1 MTEREQI
8 EMDVVFVGAG
18 PANLAGALWLLKE
31 VEEHDR
37 LVEAGVKSGNKI
49 GQLEIGIVEK
59 GSFVG
64 AHILSGAVMDPIAI
78 RELMPDF
85 LEQGCPVDTVVTED
99 AAWYLTESGA
109 INAPIVPPPLKNKGK
124 YILSLS
130 KMCEWLGEKC
140 EEAGINIFPEFPASE
155 ILYDDD
161 DRVIGVRTGD
171 KGIGKDGKPKGNF
184 EAGVDILAKVTVLGE
199 GSRGSL
205 AKQLMA
211 RLGLMED
218 AEPQVF
224 SLGVKELWELPE
236 GNFAEGRVVHT
247 LGFPSDN
254 DTYGGG
260 WIYGM
265 KNNVVSIGYVT
276 GLDYKDPLIDPHAE
290 FQKFKTH
297 PKIAEILKGGKMIK
311 YGAKTINAGGYHT
324 MPKLFADGVLMV
336 GDSASFLNGQRIK
349 GIHTAMKSGMLAAE
363 TICGA
368 FDHGDFTS
376 KTLKHFAEKVSDS
389 WIYDEL
395 HPVRNFHAAFQ
406 SGRWSA
412 LINSGL
418 QFISGGLAWGFM
430 PKEHHIA
437 GHERMQKLHESPAS
451 RRRSA
456 MIAET
461 SSAGTGETPE
471 AGSGPAEMAR
481 YNGLGPTDHLS
492 DPRYAGLKFDKQL
505 TFDKITDVYH
515 AAVAHDEDQPVH
527 LHVLDT
533 EICATRCSE
542 EYGNPCQRFCPAQVY
557 EMEQNPKT
565 GRRELKINFSNCVH
579 CKTCDISDPYQIIN
593 WVTPEGGGGP
603 NYKGM

>member
-1 MTEREQI
+1 MKIEREQL

-18 PANLAGALWLLKE
+18 PANLAAALHLKNIIT
-31 VEEHDR
+31 EHDELIEKGIKR
-37 LVEAGVKSGNKI
+37 GEKI
-49 GQLEIGIVEK
+49 GELEIGIVEK

-85 LEQGCPVDTVVTED
+85 LEQGCPVDTAVTED
-99 AAWYLTESGA
+99 AFWYLTETRA

-155 ILYDDD
+155 ILYDENE
-161 DRVIGVRTGD
+161 RVIGIRTGD
-171 KGIGKDGKPKGNF
+171 KGIDKEGHPKENF
-184 EAGVDILAKVTVLGE
+184 EPGVDLLSKVTVLGE

-205 AKQLMA
+205 AKQLFS

-218 AEPQVF
+218 KEPQVF
-224 SLGVKELWELPE
+224 SLGVKELWEVPAGNIEE
-236 GNFAEGRVVHT
+236 GKVIHT
-247 LGFPSDN
+247 LGFPSDT

-276 GLDYKDPLIDPHAE
+276 GLDYKDPNIDPHLE
-290 FQKFKTH
+290 FQKFKTN
-297 PKIAEILKGGKMIK
+297 PQVAEILKGGKMLK
-311 YGAKTINAGGYHT
+311 YGAKTINAGGWNT
-324 MPKLFADGVLMV
+324 MPKLYADGVLII

-363 TICGA
+363 TILSA
-368 FDHGDFTS
+368 FTHQDFTS
-376 KTLKHFAEKVSDS
+376 KTLEHFEEKVFSS

-395 HPVRNFHAAFQ
+395 HPVRNFHGAFQ

-412 LINSGL
+412 LVNTGL
-418 QFISGGLAWGFM
+418 QFMTGGYAWGFM
-430 PKEHHIA
+430 PMEHHVA
-437 GHERMQKLHESPAS
+437 GHERMEFLESY
-451 RRRSA
+451 
-456 MIAET
+456 
-461 SSAGTGETPE
+461 GEKSKE
-471 AGSGPAEMAR
+471 R
-481 YNGLGPTDHLS
+481 YTN
-492 DPRYAGLKFDKQL
+492 LKFDKEL

-515 AAVAHDEDQPVH
+515 AGVAHNEDQPSH

-533 EICATRCSE
+533 EICATRCAE
-542 EYGNPCQRFCPAQVY
+542 EYGNPCQRFCPAAVY
-557 EMEQNPKT
+557 EMEFNSKT
-565 GRRELKINFSNCVH
+565 ERKELKVNFSNCVH
-579 CKTCDISDPYQIIN
+579 CKTCDIADPYQIIN

>member
-1 MTEREQI
+1 MIEREQI

-18 PANLAGALWLLKE
+18 PANLAGALWLKQK
-31 VEEHDR
+31 VAEHDD
-37 LVEAGVKSGNKI
+37 LVERGLKPGSPI
-49 GQLEIGIVEK
+49 GEIEIGIVEK

-85 LEQGCPVDTVVTED
+85 LEQGCPVDSVVTED
-99 AAWYLTESGA
+99 AFWYLTDRKG
-109 INAPIVPPPLKNKGK
+109 IDAPLVPPPLKNKGK

-155 ILYDDD
+155 VLYDEN
-161 DRVIGVRTGD
+161 DRVIGIRTGD
-171 KGIGKDGKPKGNF
+171 KGLDKEGHQKDNF
-184 EAGVDILAKVTVLGE
+184 EPGVDLLAKVTVLGE

-211 RLGLMED
+211 RLGLMD
-218 AEPQVF
+218 GKEPQVF
-224 SLGVKELWELPE
+224 SIGVKELWEVPAE
-236 GNFAEGRVVHT
+236 NFSQGKVVHT
-247 LGFPSDN
+247 LGFPSDT

-265 KNNVVSIGYVT
+265 KDNVVSIGYVT
-276 GLDYKDPLIDPHAE
+276 GLDYKDPNIDPHAE

-297 PKIAEILKGGKMIK
+297 PKVAEVLQGGKMIK
-311 YGAKTINAGGYHT
+311 YGAKTINAGGYWT
-324 MPKLFADGVLMV
+324 MPKLYGDGVLLV

-363 TICGA
+363 TIVDALG
-368 FDHGDFTS
+368 HGDTS
-376 KTLKHFAEKVSDS
+376 SQHLKHYEEKVNLS

-395 HPVRNFHAAFQ
+395 HPVRNFHASFQ

-418 QFISGGLAWGFM
+418 QFLTKGLAWGFL
-430 PKEHHIA
+430 PKEHHVA
-437 GHERMQKLHESPAS
+437 GHERMERQLN
-451 RRRSA
+451 
-456 MIAET
+456 
-461 SSAGTGETPE
+461 
-471 AGSGPAEMAR
+471 GSGAMLPTEHLKLDR
-481 YNGLGPTDHLS
+481 YKHVP
-492 DPRYAGLKFDKQL
+492 FDKEL

-515 AAVAHDEDQPVH
+515 ASVGHDEDQPSH
-527 LHVLDT
+527 LHVLDP
-533 EICATRCSE
+533 EICATRCAE
-542 EYGNPCQRFCPAQVY
+542 EYGNPCQRFCPAAVY
-557 EMEQNPKT
+557 EMEERN
-565 GRRELKINFSNCVH
+565 GRRELKVNFSNCVH
-579 CKTCDISDPYQIIN
+579 CKTCDIADPYQIIN